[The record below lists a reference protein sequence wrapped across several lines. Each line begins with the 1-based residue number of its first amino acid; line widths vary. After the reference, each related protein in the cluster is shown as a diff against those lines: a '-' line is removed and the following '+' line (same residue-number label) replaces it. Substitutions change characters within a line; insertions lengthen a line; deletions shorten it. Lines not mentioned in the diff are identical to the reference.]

1 MKRAFLLPVLAASL
15 LAGCVYSDY
24 AYRGGYGNGDYY
36 YGRPYVDYRY
46 YGGYGGYSDYGY
58 YGYYGAYGYPYARY
72 GYPYHGYGYGYRHG
86 YPYGYYPYRPYYP
99 YRHHHSRPDGG
110 VMHPEPNPGSSHRS
124 GRAPWRDLGRFP
136 GGQVGQS
143 GPSIDAQRPAIQ
155 APMAMPPRSAAEPRR
170 DGSPTG
176 QMMRRTGSPSATP
189 RRRSE
194 QAAQQ
199 PP

>member
-24 AYRGGYGNGDYY
+24 AYRGGHGNGDYY

-58 YGYYGAYGYPYARY
+58 YGYYGAYGYPYGR
-72 GYPYHGYGYGYRHG
+72 YPYYGHGYRYPYYGYGYPH
-86 YPYGYYPYRPYYP
+86 GYYPYRPYYP

-110 VMHPEPNPGSSHRS
+110 VMHPDPNPGSSHRS
-124 GRAPWRDLGRFP
+124 GKAPWRDLGRIP
-136 GGQVGQS
+136 GTTT
-143 GPSIDAQRPAIQ
+143 GPALETQRSTIQ
-155 APMAMPPRSAAEPRR
+155 PRMTMPPRSAAEPRR

-176 QMMRRTGSPSATP
+176 QMMRRASQQSAAP

-194 QAAQQ
+194 SIERQQ
-199 PP
+199 P